1 MFIYFQG
8 DPGLPGPPGGIG
20 GDGTYVPVPGP
31 PGPPGPRVSNC
42 FSNSVIVKLFFR
54 SGFFRLIASNL
65 HLIWLIFE
73 LFYKSLPRSR
83 SYHFT
88 NAIKFRAVLC
98 KNIFKAENS
107 FPMRNYAEIR

>member
-1 MFIYFQG
+1 MFIYFYFQG

-54 SGFFRLIASNL
+54 SGFFSINSV
-65 HLIWLIFE
+65 
-73 LFYKSLPRSR
+73 
-83 SYHFT
+83 
-88 NAIKFRAVLC
+88 KFAFDMVD
-98 KNIFKAENS
+98 I
-107 FPMRNYAEIR
+107 